1 MTEKRIPVRLPVE
14 LHKKFSKKLIDADM
28 SAQEFFLGKVKEF
41 VAVTTPQEGRK
52 RNENSNDP
60 IH

>member
-28 SAQEFFLGKVKEF
+28 SAQEFFIGKVKEF
-41 VAVTTPQEGRK
+41 VEEARRE
-52 RNENSNDP
+52 P
-60 IH
+60 IPAKNKNWR

>member
-14 LHKKFSKKLIDADM
+14 LHKEFSKKLIDADM

-41 VAVTTPQEGRK
+41 VAVTTPQEGRVEK
-52 RNENSNDP
+52 
-60 IH
+60 